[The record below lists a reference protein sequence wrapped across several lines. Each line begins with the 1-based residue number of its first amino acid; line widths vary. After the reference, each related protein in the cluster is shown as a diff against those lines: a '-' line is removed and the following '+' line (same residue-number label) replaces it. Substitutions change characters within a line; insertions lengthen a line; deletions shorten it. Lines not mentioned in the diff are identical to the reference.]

1 MGVNRQL
8 WRYENARFDPNNT
21 VTTTFFID
29 LSLRYSVLTCMTAR
43 IIYDFQDNDSNQS
56 VSDFYDNRS
65 GAG

>member
-1 MGVNRQL
+1 
-8 WRYENARFDPNNT
+8 

-29 LSLRYSVLTCMTAR
+29 SFLRYSVLTCVTAR
-43 IIYDFQDNDSNQS
+43 IIYDFQNNDSNQS